1 MLTILF
7 KIIVLAALVVFA
19 ICGFIRILPWLAGIL
34 AALGLLIELYL
45 RGIGSSG
52 DEPPPFGKPAA

>member
-19 ICGFIRILPWLAGIL
+19 ICGFIRIRPWLAGIL

-45 RGIGSSG
+45 SGPSG
-52 DEPPPFGKPAA
+52 DGPPPFGKPAA